1 MFCKRDYNK
10 SIKNFIKDYI
20 LYLVIINSLFYI
32 GFKIV
37 YGNYFS
43 PYCSEIKKI
52 TINDGK
58 SAKIGIISDFQLSV
72 NKSKYFQN
80 NVYQALKY
88 FKENNID
95 IILIAGDITNDGK
108 PINYLLFKKIFYS
121 VYNDNDQTIIFPL
134 MGNHDYIDGNFTK
147 LGNQK
152 KFYNYMNLHPFY
164 HVTINNYHFIFW
176 SNQNKKKSKNNTE
189 ENNWIISAIENARK
203 NINKKGDPI
212 FVISHM
218 PPMLTMYGSESI
230 WGNQNV
236 YDVLK
241 DYPEVISIAGHSH
254 YSLRNTK
261 SIWQGEFTA
270 INTQGLSYVDL
281 DPYYQNYKDVRKE
294 STPNDSMGLVAYLDS
309 DKIIF
314 ERVKFSTREVMEEK
328 WEIDFPIEKSKFK
341 YTFEKMNKKI
351 KPIFNDKDKIKVEK
365 KGNKEKPENYIVFS
379 SASHVDYVYNY
390 KIVLKQKNKIIKELY
405 YYSDY
410 YKNEKFRNKTM
421 HYMLPNTLDKG
432 KYDVEIYATDSF
444 NNTSTPKIVTIE
456 I

>member
-1 MFCKRDYNK
+1 
-10 SIKNFIKDYI
+10 
-20 LYLVIINSLFYI
+20 
-32 GFKIV
+32 
-37 YGNYFS
+37 
-43 PYCSEIKKI
+43 
-52 TINDGK
+52 
-58 SAKIGIISDFQLSV
+58 
-72 NKSKYFQN
+72 
-80 NVYQALKY
+80 
-88 FKENNID
+88 
-95 IILIAGDITNDGK
+95 
-108 PINYLLFKKIFYS
+108 
-121 VYNDNDQTIIFPL
+121 
-134 MGNHDYIDGNFTK
+134 
-147 LGNQK
+147 
-152 KFYNYMNLHPFY
+152 
-164 HVTINNYHFIFW
+164 
-176 SNQNKKKSKNNTE
+176 
-189 ENNWIISAIENARK
+189 
-203 NINKKGDPI
+203 
-212 FVISHM
+212 M

-390 KIVLKQKNKIIKELY
+390 KIVLKHKNKIVKELY

-421 HYMLPNTLDKG
+421 HFMLPNTLDKG

-444 NNTSTPKIVTIE
+444 NNTSTPKIGTIE